1 MYHNEKVWLVK
12 TEINISVQF
21 VLAANMN
28 VLEIVNNFTQ
38 AFGQLTTLKE
48 MFMMEQQS
56 LKTIHL

>member
-28 VLEIVNNFTQ
+28 VPEIVNNFTQ